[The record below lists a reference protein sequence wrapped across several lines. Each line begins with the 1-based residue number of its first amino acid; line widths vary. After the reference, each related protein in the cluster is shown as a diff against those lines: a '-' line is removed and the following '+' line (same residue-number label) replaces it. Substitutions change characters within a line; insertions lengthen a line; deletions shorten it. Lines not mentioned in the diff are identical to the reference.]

1 MADVRINEV
10 TTDVTVS
17 DASSLLSPELLDRL
31 TAAVLARLA
40 DQQRAAAEADREQR
54 IGEGS

>member
-40 DQQRAAAEADREQR
+40 DQQRAAAESDREQR

>member
-10 TTDVTVS
+10 TTDVTVT

-40 DQQRAAAEADREQR
+40 DRQRATAEADREQR